1 MGHCGRKK
9 TGEKIQWNK
18 ICGRCRAKV
27 LRRLHLTEKKKKS
40 YRGMAAQKGKQN
52 TQTRKEST
60 MWPLLEDNRTSFQI
74 LNVRWH
80 ISKSIKYCIFN
91 GLGSIPWPKG
101 ANRTG
106 LDASQALRTSTT
118 LVTSGRI
125 RSKASKIER
134 QIPTY
139 HLHFTSR
146 VPKNNFLSYCLNIQ
160 IWSMEKFVGETG

>member
-1 MGHCGRKK
+1 M
-9 TGEKIQWNK
+9 T
-18 ICGRCRAKV
+18 
-27 LRRLHLTEKKKKS
+27 
-40 YRGMAAQKGKQN
+40 AQKGKQN

-106 LDASQALRTSTT
+106 LDWCKSGPQNINHTSYLRANKIQSLKNWKTDSYIPSSFHIKSSKEQLPFVLFEYTN
-118 LVTSGRI
+118 LKHGKISGGNRLI
-125 RSKASKIER
+125 EQYKQNKTQQTAWSKI
-134 QIPTY
+134 TD
-139 HLHFTSR
+139 TW
-146 VPKNNFLSYCLNIQ
+146 KNIL
-160 IWSMEKFVGETG
+160 